1 MQLYNNNERIMPT
14 LHTNASLGDLG
25 KVVLMPGDP
34 VRATSIANRFLHDV
48 QIVSDVRG
56 IKIYTGLTPNN
67 KRISVMASG
76 MGQPSIGIYSHEL
89 FTSLG
94 VELIIRVGTAGS
106 FNPNIHVSDVLIANR
121 AHTRSNFAYQL
132 DRKEVI
138 DCDASPEAVK
148 VATEIIKE
156 YDFNYHVGPI
166 YTNDAFYG
174 ETERMR
180 NIWAKK
186 GYIGVEME
194 AFALYYTATKFG
206 KKALTL
212 LTVSNHFINDEPDL
226 TQEEKAKSMREM
238 IGLAVRVAEV
248 FAD

>member
-1 MQLYNNNERIMPT
+1 MQLFTILYMAT
-14 LHTNASLGDLG
+14 LHTNASKGQVA

-34 VRATSIANRFLHDV
+34 VRANNIANEFLHNV
-48 QIVSDVRG
+48 EVVSDVRG
-56 IKIYTGLTPNN
+56 IAIYTGYTDNDV
-67 KRISVMASG
+67 RISVMASG

-89 FTSLG
+89 FEHLG

-106 FNPNIHVSDVLIANR
+106 FNPHIHVRDVLISSR

-132 DRKEVI
+132 DRNDVY
-138 DCDASPEAVK
+138 DCDADEEAVE
-148 VATEIIKE
+148 VAKE
-156 YDFNYHVGPI
+156 LSKDLDRNVVVGTT

-194 AFALYYTATKFG
+194 GFALYYTAKKLN
-206 KKALTL
+206 KKALCL
-212 LTVSNHFINDEPDL
+212 LTVSNHFINNEEDL
-226 TQEEKAKSMREM
+226 TQKEKASAMKNMM
-238 IGLAVRVAEV
+238 TLAIKVAER
-248 FAD
+248 FA

>member
-1 MQLYNNNERIMPT
+1 MAT
-14 LHTNASLGDLG
+14 LHTNASKGQLA

-34 VRATSIANRFLHDV
+34 VRANNIANEFLHDV
-48 QIVSDVRG
+48 EVVSNVRG
-56 IKIYTGLTPNN
+56 IAIYTGYTKNG
-67 KRISVMASG
+67 KRVSVMASG
-76 MGQPSIGIYSHEL
+76 MGQPSIGIYSYEL
-89 FTSLG
+89 FSQLG

-106 FNPNIHVSDVLIANR
+106 FNPNIHVRDVLISER

-132 DRKEVI
+132 DRKDVF
-138 DCDASPEAVK
+138 DCDASVEAVEAAK
-148 VATEIIKE
+148 RHSKEI
-156 YDFNYHVGPI
+156 DRHVIVGTT

-180 NIWAKK
+180 NNWAKK

-194 AFALYYTATKFG
+194 AFALYYTAQKLN

-226 TQEEKAKSMREM
+226 TKKEKEVAMKNMM
-238 IGLAVRVAEV
+238 LLALKVAED
-248 FAD
+248 FA

>member
-1 MQLYNNNERIMPT
+1 MAT
-14 LHTNASLGDLG
+14 LHTNASKGQLA

-34 VRATSIANRFLHDV
+34 VRANNIANEFLRDV
-48 QIVSDVRG
+48 EVVSNVRG
-56 IKIYTGLTPNN
+56 IAIYTGYTKNG
-67 KRISVMASG
+67 KKVSVMASG
-76 MGQPSIGIYSHEL
+76 MGQPSIGIYSYEL
-89 FTSLG
+89 FSQLG

-106 FNPNIHVSDVLIANR
+106 FNPNIHVRDVLISER

-132 DRKEVI
+132 DRKDI
-138 DCDASPEAVK
+138 FDCDASIEAVEAAK
-148 VATEIIKE
+148 HYSKEIDRNVI
-156 YDFNYHVGPI
+156 VGTT

-194 AFALYYTATKFG
+194 AFALYYTAKKLN

-226 TQEEKAKSMREM
+226 TKKEKEVAMKNMM
-238 IGLAVRVAEV
+238 LLALKVAED
-248 FAD
+248 FA

>member
-1 MQLYNNNERIMPT
+1 MPT

-34 VRATSIANRFLHDV
+34 VRASQIARRFLHDIK
-48 QIVSDVRG
+48 IVSDVRG
-56 IKIYTGLTPNN
+56 IQIYTGLTENN

-76 MGQPSIGIYSHEL
+76 MGQPTIGIYAHEL
-89 FTSLG
+89 YKELG

-106 FNPNIHVSDVLIANR
+106 FNPNIHVKDVLIAEKS
-121 AHTRSNFAYQL
+121 HTRSNFAYQL
-132 DRKEVI
+132 DRSDI
-138 DCDASPEAVK
+138 FDCEASNEAVE
-148 VATEIIKE
+148 VAKE
-156 YDFNYHVGPI
+156 EVQKYDFSYHVGTI

-180 NIWAKK
+180 RIWAKK

-194 AFALYYTATKFG
+194 AFALFYTAKKLN
-206 KKALTL
+206 KKALAL

-238 IGLAVRVAEV
+238 LYLAVSIAER
-248 FAD
+248 FA

>member
-1 MQLYNNNERIMPT
+1 MAT
-14 LHTNASLGDLG
+14 LHTNASKGQLA

-34 VRATSIANRFLHDV
+34 IRANNIANEFLHDV
-48 QIVSDVRG
+48 EVVSNVRG
-56 IKIYTGLTPNN
+56 IAIYTGYTKNG

-76 MGQPSIGIYSHEL
+76 MGQPSIGIYSYEL
-89 FTSLG
+89 FSQLG

-106 FNPNIHVSDVLIANR
+106 FNPNIHVRDVLISER

-132 DRKEVI
+132 DRKDVF
-138 DCDASPEAVK
+138 DCDASIEAVEAAK
-148 VATEIIKE
+148 RHSKEIDRNVI
-156 YDFNYHVGPI
+156 VGTT

-194 AFALYYTATKFG
+194 AFALYYTAQKLN

-226 TQEEKAKSMREM
+226 TKKEKEVAMKNMM
-238 IGLAVRVAEV
+238 LLALKVAED
-248 FAD
+248 FA

>member
-1 MQLYNNNERIMPT
+1 MAT
-14 LHTNASLGDLG
+14 LHTNASKGQLA

-34 VRATSIANRFLHDV
+34 VRANNIANEFLHDV
-48 QIVSDVRG
+48 EVVSNVRG
-56 IKIYTGLTPNN
+56 IAIYTGYTKNG
-67 KRISVMASG
+67 KRVSVMASG
-76 MGQPSIGIYSHEL
+76 MGQPSIGIYSYEL
-89 FTSLG
+89 FSQLG

-106 FNPNIHVSDVLIANR
+106 FNPNIHVKDVLISER

-132 DRKEVI
+132 DRKDVF
-138 DCDASPEAVK
+138 DCDASIEAVEAAK
-148 VATEIIKE
+148 RHSKEI
-156 YDFNYHVGPI
+156 DRHVIVGTT

-194 AFALYYTATKFG
+194 AFALYYTAQKLN

-226 TQEEKAKSMREM
+226 TKKEKEVAMKNMM
-238 IGLAVRVAEV
+238 LLALKVAED
-248 FAD
+248 FA

>member
-1 MQLYNNNERIMPT
+1 MAT
-14 LHTNASLGDLG
+14 LHTNASKGQLA

-34 VRATSIANRFLHDV
+34 VRANNIANEFLRDV
-48 QIVSDVRG
+48 EVVSDVRG
-56 IKIYTGLTPNN
+56 IAIYTGYTKNG
-67 KRISVMASG
+67 KRVSVMASG
-76 MGQPSIGIYSHEL
+76 MGQPSIGIYSYEL
-89 FTSLG
+89 FSQLG

-106 FNPNIHVSDVLIANR
+106 FNPNIHVKDVLISER

-132 DRKEVI
+132 DRKDI
-138 DCDASPEAVK
+138 FDCEASLEAVEAAK
-148 VATEIIKE
+148 RHSKEIDRNVI
-156 YDFNYHVGPI
+156 VGTT

-180 NIWAKK
+180 NNWAKK

-194 AFALYYTATKFG
+194 AFALYYTAQKLN

-226 TQEEKAKSMREM
+226 TKKEKEVAMKNMM
-238 IGLAVRVAEV
+238 LLALKVAED
-248 FAD
+248 FA

>member
-1 MQLYNNNERIMPT
+1 MAT
-14 LHTNASLGDLG
+14 LHTNASKGQLA

-34 VRATSIANRFLHDV
+34 VRANNIAYEFLHNV
-48 QIVSDVRG
+48 EVVSDVRG
-56 IKIYTGLTPNN
+56 IAIYTGYTKNEI
-67 KRISVMASG
+67 KVSVMASG
-76 MGQPSIGIYSHEL
+76 MGQPSIGIYAHEL
-89 FTSLG
+89 FSQLG

-106 FNPNIHVSDVLIANR
+106 FNPHIHVRDVLISER

-132 DRKEVI
+132 DRKEI
-138 DCDASPEAVK
+138 YDCDASKDVVE
-148 VATEIIKE
+148 VAKE
-156 YDFNYHVGPI
+156 YAKELDRNVVVGTT

-194 AFALYYTATKFG
+194 AFALYYTAQKLG
-206 KKALTL
+206 KKAITL

-226 TQEEKAKSMREM
+226 TQKEKQVSMHNM
-238 IGLAVRVAEV
+238 MHLAIKLAEHY
-248 FAD
+248 A

>member
-1 MQLYNNNERIMPT
+1 
-14 LHTNASLGDLG
+14 
-25 KVVLMPGDP
+25 MPGDP
-34 VRATSIANRFLHDV
+34 VRANNIANEFLRDV
-48 QIVSDVRG
+48 EVVSNVRG
-56 IKIYTGLTPNN
+56 IAIYTGYTKNG
-67 KRISVMASG
+67 KKVSVMASG
-76 MGQPSIGIYSHEL
+76 MGQPSIGIYSYEL
-89 FTSLG
+89 FSQLG

-106 FNPNIHVSDVLIANR
+106 FNPNIHVRDVLISER

-132 DRKEVI
+132 DRKDI
-138 DCDASPEAVK
+138 FDCDASIEAVEAAK
-148 VATEIIKE
+148 HYSKEIDRNVI
-156 YDFNYHVGPI
+156 VGTT

-194 AFALYYTATKFG
+194 AFALYYTAKKLN

-226 TQEEKAKSMREM
+226 TKKEKEVAMKNMM
-238 IGLAVRVAEV
+238 LLALKVAED
-248 FAD
+248 FA

>member
-1 MQLYNNNERIMPT
+1 MAT
-14 LHTNASLGDLG
+14 LHTNASKGQLA

-34 VRATSIANRFLHDV
+34 VRANNIANEFLRDV
-48 QIVSDVRG
+48 EVVSNVRG
-56 IKIYTGLTPNN
+56 IAIYTGYTKNG
-67 KRISVMASG
+67 KRVSVMASG
-76 MGQPSIGIYSHEL
+76 MGQPSIGIYSYEL
-89 FTSLG
+89 FSQLG

-106 FNPNIHVSDVLIANR
+106 FNPNIHVKDVLISER

-132 DRKEVI
+132 DRKDVF
-138 DCDASPEAVK
+138 DCDASIEAVEAAK
-148 VATEIIKE
+148 RHSKEIDRNVI
-156 YDFNYHVGPI
+156 VGTT

-194 AFALYYTATKFG
+194 AFALYYTAQKLN

-226 TQEEKAKSMREM
+226 TKKEKEVAMKNMM
-238 IGLAVRVAEV
+238 LLALKVAED
-248 FAD
+248 FA

>member
-1 MQLYNNNERIMPT
+1 MAT
-14 LHTNASLGDLG
+14 LHTNASKGQLA

-34 VRATSIANRFLHDV
+34 VRANNIAYEFLHNV
-48 QIVSDVRG
+48 EVVSDVRG
-56 IKIYTGLTPNN
+56 IAIYTGYTNN
-67 KRISVMASG
+67 EIKVSVMASG
-76 MGQPSIGIYSHEL
+76 MGQPSIGIYAHEL
-89 FTSLG
+89 FAQLG

-106 FNPNIHVSDVLIANR
+106 FNPHIHVRDVLISER

-132 DRKEVI
+132 DRKEI
-138 DCDASPEAVK
+138 YDCDASKDVVE
-148 VATEIIKE
+148 VAKE
-156 YDFNYHVGPI
+156 YAKELDRNVVVGTT

-194 AFALYYTATKFG
+194 AFALYYTAQKLG
-206 KKALTL
+206 KKAITL

-226 TQEEKAKSMREM
+226 TQKEKQVSMHNM
-238 IGLAVRVAEV
+238 MHLAIKLAEHY
-248 FAD
+248 A

>member
-1 MQLYNNNERIMPT
+1 MPT
-14 LHTNASLGDLG
+14 LHTDANLGDVA

-34 VRATSIANRFLHDV
+34 VRARRIAERYLHDV
-48 QIVSDVRG
+48 KMVSDVRG
-56 IKIYTGLTPNN
+56 IQIFTGYTENN

-76 MGQPSIGIYSHEL
+76 MGQPTIGIYSHEL
-89 FTSLG
+89 YASLG
-94 VELIIRVGTAGS
+94 VETIIRVGTAGS
-106 FNPNIHVSDVLIANR
+106 FNPNIHVKDVLIASGS
-121 AHTRSNFAYQL
+121 HTRSNFAYQL
-132 DRKEVI
+132 DRHDI
-138 DCDASPEAVK
+138 YDCNASPELVEA
-148 VATEIIKE
+148 AKE
-156 YDFNYHVGPI
+156 EMKNFNFNYHVGKI

-194 AFALYYTATKFG
+194 SFALFYTAQKLN

-226 TQEEKAKSMREM
+226 TQQEKAASMREM
-238 IGLAVRVAEV
+238 IYLAIKVAER
-248 FAD
+248 FA

>member
-1 MQLYNNNERIMPT
+1 MAT
-14 LHTNASLGDLG
+14 LHTNASKGQLG

-34 VRATSIANRFLHDV
+34 IRANNIANEFLHNV
-48 QIVSDVRG
+48 EVVSDVRG
-56 IKIYTGLTPNN
+56 IAIYTGYTKND

-76 MGQPSIGIYSHEL
+76 MGQPSIGIYAHEL
-89 FTSLG
+89 FESLG

-106 FNPNIHVSDVLIANR
+106 FNPHIHVKDVLIANR

-132 DRKEVI
+132 DRKNI
-138 DCDASPEAVK
+138 FDCDADPEAVE
-148 VATEIIKE
+148 VAVKYSKDLDRNVIT
-156 YDFNYHVGPI
+156 GPI

-194 AFALYYTATKFG
+194 AFALFYTAKKMN
-206 KKALTL
+206 KKALCL
-212 LTVSNHFINDEPDL
+212 LTVSNHFINDEEPL
-226 TQEEKAKSMREM
+226 TQKEKQVTMRNM
-238 IGLAVRVAEV
+238 MSLAIKVAEE
-248 FAD
+248 FA

>member
-1 MQLYNNNERIMPT
+1 MAT
-14 LHTNASLGDLG
+14 LHTNASKGQLA

-34 VRATSIANRFLHDV
+34 VRANNITNEFLHDV
-48 QIVSDVRG
+48 EVVSNVRG
-56 IKIYTGLTPNN
+56 IAIYTGYTKNG
-67 KRISVMASG
+67 KRVSVMASG
-76 MGQPSIGIYSHEL
+76 MGQPSIGIYSYEL
-89 FTSLG
+89 FSQLG

-106 FNPNIHVSDVLIANR
+106 FNPNIHVRDVLISER

-132 DRKEVI
+132 DRKDVF
-138 DCDASPEAVK
+138 DCDASIEAVEAAK
-148 VATEIIKE
+148 RHSKEIDRNVI
-156 YDFNYHVGPI
+156 VGTT

-194 AFALYYTATKFG
+194 AFALYYTAQKLN

-226 TQEEKAKSMREM
+226 TKKEKEVAMKNMM
-238 IGLAVRVAEV
+238 LLALKVAED
-248 FAD
+248 FA

>member
-1 MQLYNNNERIMPT
+1 MAT
-14 LHTNASLGDLG
+14 LHTNASKGQLA

-34 VRATSIANRFLHDV
+34 VRANNIANEFLHDV
-48 QIVSDVRG
+48 EVVSNVRG
-56 IKIYTGLTPNN
+56 IAIYTGYTKNG
-67 KRISVMASG
+67 KRVSVMASG
-76 MGQPSIGIYSHEL
+76 MGQPSIGIYSYEL
-89 FTSLG
+89 FSQLG

-106 FNPNIHVSDVLIANR
+106 FNPNIHVRDVLISER

-132 DRKEVI
+132 DRKDVF
-138 DCDASPEAVK
+138 DCDASIEAVEAAK
-148 VATEIIKE
+148 RHSKEIDRNVI
-156 YDFNYHVGPI
+156 VGTT

-194 AFALYYTATKFG
+194 AFALYYTAQKLN

-212 LTVSNHFINDEPDL
+212 LTVSNHFINNEPDL
-226 TQEEKAKSMREM
+226 TKKEKEVAMKNMM
-238 IGLAVRVAEV
+238 LLALKVAED
-248 FAD
+248 FA

>member
-1 MQLYNNNERIMPT
+1 
-14 LHTNASLGDLG
+14 
-25 KVVLMPGDP
+25 
-34 VRATSIANRFLHDV
+34 
-48 QIVSDVRG
+48 
-56 IKIYTGLTPNN
+56 
-67 KRISVMASG
+67 MASG
-76 MGQPSIGIYSHEL
+76 MGQPSIGIYSYEL
-89 FTSLG
+89 FSQLG

-106 FNPNIHVSDVLIANR
+106 FNPNIHVRDVLISER

-132 DRKEVI
+132 DRKDVF
-138 DCDASPEAVK
+138 DCDASIEAVEAAK
-148 VATEIIKE
+148 RHSKEIDRNVI
-156 YDFNYHVGPI
+156 VGTT

-194 AFALYYTATKFG
+194 AFALYYTAQKLN

-226 TQEEKAKSMREM
+226 TKKEKEVAMKNMM
-238 IGLAVRVAEV
+238 LLALKVAED
-248 FAD
+248 FA

>member
-1 MQLYNNNERIMPT
+1 MAT
-14 LHTNASLGDLG
+14 LHTNASKGQLA

-34 VRATSIANRFLHDV
+34 VRANNIANEFLRDV
-48 QIVSDVRG
+48 EVVSNVRG
-56 IKIYTGLTPNN
+56 IAIYTGYTKNG
-67 KRISVMASG
+67 KRVSVMASG
-76 MGQPSIGIYSHEL
+76 MGQPSIGIYSYEL
-89 FTSLG
+89 FSQLG

-106 FNPNIHVSDVLIANR
+106 FNPNIHVKDVLISER

-132 DRKEVI
+132 DRKDVF
-138 DCDASPEAVK
+138 DCDASIEAVEAAK
-148 VATEIIKE
+148 RYSKEIDRNVI
-156 YDFNYHVGPI
+156 VGTT

-174 ETERMR
+174 ETERIR

-194 AFALYYTATKFG
+194 AFALYYTAQKLN

-226 TQEEKAKSMREM
+226 TKKEKEVAMKNMM
-238 IGLAVRVAEV
+238 LLALKVAED
-248 FAD
+248 FA

>member
-1 MQLYNNNERIMPT
+1 MPT
-14 LHTNASLGDLG
+14 LHTNASLGDVA

-34 VRATSIANRFLHDV
+34 VRAKRLSERYLHDV
-48 QIVSDVRG
+48 KVVSDVRG
-56 IKIYTGLTPNN
+56 IQIYTGYTENN

-76 MGQPSIGIYSHEL
+76 MGQPTVGIYAHEL
-89 FTSLG
+89 YAFLG
-94 VELIIRVGTAGS
+94 VEMIIRIGTAGS
-106 FNPNIHVSDVLIANR
+106 FNPNIHVKDVLIASS

-132 DRKEVI
+132 DRKEI
-138 DCDASPEAVK
+138 YDCEASLEAV
-148 VATEIIKE
+148 EIAKDE
-156 YDFNYHVGPI
+156 MNNFNFSYHVGTI

-194 AFALYYTATKFG
+194 SFALYYTAKRLN

-226 TQEEKAKSMREM
+226 TQEEKAASMREM
-238 IGLAVRVAEV
+238 IYLAIKVAEHYS
-248 FAD
+248 D

>member
-1 MQLYNNNERIMPT
+1 MAT
-14 LHTNASLGDLG
+14 LHTNASKGQLA

-34 VRATSIANRFLHDV
+34 VRANNIANEFLRDV
-48 QIVSDVRG
+48 EVVSNVRG
-56 IKIYTGLTPNN
+56 IAIYTGYTKNG
-67 KRISVMASG
+67 KRVSVMASG
-76 MGQPSIGIYSHEL
+76 MGQPSIGIYSYEL
-89 FTSLG
+89 FSQLG

-106 FNPNIHVSDVLIANR
+106 FNPNIHVKDVLISER

-132 DRKEVI
+132 DRKDVF
-138 DCDASPEAVK
+138 DCDASIEAVEAAK
-148 VATEIIKE
+148 RHSKEIDRNVI
-156 YDFNYHVGPI
+156 VGTT

-180 NIWAKK
+180 NNWAKK

-194 AFALYYTATKFG
+194 AFALYYTAQKLN

-226 TQEEKAKSMREM
+226 TKKEKEVAMKNMM
-238 IGLAVRVAEV
+238 LLALKVAED
-248 FAD
+248 FA

>member
-1 MQLYNNNERIMPT
+1 MAT
-14 LHTNASLGDLG
+14 LHTNASKGQLA

-34 VRATSIANRFLHDV
+34 VRANNIANEFLHDV
-48 QIVSDVRG
+48 EVVSNVRG
-56 IKIYTGLTPNN
+56 IAIYTGYTKNG
-67 KRISVMASG
+67 KRVSVMASG
-76 MGQPSIGIYSHEL
+76 MGQPSIGIYSYEL
-89 FTSLG
+89 FSQLG

-106 FNPNIHVSDVLIANR
+106 FNPNIHVKDVLISER

-132 DRKEVI
+132 DRKDVF
-138 DCDASPEAVK
+138 DCDASIEAVEAAK
-148 VATEIIKE
+148 RHSKEI
-156 YDFNYHVGPI
+156 DRHVIVGTT

-180 NIWAKK
+180 NNWAKK

-194 AFALYYTATKFG
+194 AFALYYTAQKLN

-226 TQEEKAKSMREM
+226 TKKEKEVAMKNMM
-238 IGLAVRVAEV
+238 LLALKVAED
-248 FAD
+248 FA